1 MQREEA
7 IQYEAKML
15 NSPQESLVP
24 NIGLSWKLAPM
35 LRSSCRKFTGERFQ
49 YQPLWVSEG
58 IPLPNFSLSLCVEEV
73 GFLYGHYKVFS
84 QSHRE
89 LWNWDGPSE
98 LSLIGFKGVQFYASE
113 WSRHWIPA
121 ALGRVWPCACRFS
134 SAEGKSQGGTELRAV
149 SCNTTTNA
157 WVFKGA

>member
-1 MQREEA
+1 
-7 IQYEAKML
+7 ML

-24 NIGLSWKLAPM
+24 NIGFSWKLAPM

-73 GFLYGHYKVFS
+73 GLLYGHYKVFS
-84 QSHRE
+84 PSHRE

-98 LSLIGFKGVQFYASE
+98 LSLTGFRGLEFYALNGAVTGYQLLWGGYDLMHVGSLQLRESPREGQNWELLAATLQQMLEFSRGPRE
-113 WSRHWIPA
+113 WTP
-121 ALGRVWPCACRFS
+121 L
-134 SAEGKSQGGTELRAV
+134 
-149 SCNTTTNA
+149 
-157 WVFKGA
+157 